1 MLQPPYTLA
10 PNSPLKSCV
19 MQSITER
26 AAAVLGNLS
35 ASEQF
40 TGAIREC
47 GGIPRLVKLLDSG
60 ARAKVTEIA
69 AKSLANMAGSEH
81 NRKSIQL
88 AGGRPALVHLLL
100 QGPSSQVCCLGL
112 GCMSGEGGGV
122 RGCNTWGW
130 LWCFCKQRGAFFLDK
145 DCMEKQDL
153 LMVLPSAHLAA

>member
-1 MLQPPYTLA
+1 MLA
-10 PNSPLKSCV
+10 
-19 MQSITER
+19 QSITER

-47 GGIPRLVKLLDSG
+47 GGIPRLGKLLDWG
-60 ARAKVTEIA
+60 AGAKVREIA

-100 QGPSSQVCCLGL
+100 QGPSSEVCCLGL
-112 GCMSGEGGGV
+112 RCVWGGV
-122 RGCNTWGW
+122 QMGPVTRGDGCG
-130 LWCFCKQRGAFFLDK
+130 
-145 DCMEKQDL
+145 
-153 LMVLPSAHLAA
+153 VSVSADVV